1 MTRQSTADAFAQ
13 GVPGKCHNA
22 TTDGQT
28 YWLHRH
34 PIVVKEGGRYVFY
47 WHGFYT
53 RTTAA
58 HMNEVLKALG
68 VRFAH
73 MSYAA
78 ARDAKATHWVLEG
91 GV

>member
-1 MTRQSTADAFAQ
+1 MTRQSTADAFAK

-22 TTDGQT
+22 MTDGQT
-28 YWLHRH
+28 YLLHGH
-34 PIVVKEGGRYVFY
+34 PIAVKQDGSVVFY

-58 HMNEVLKALG
+58 HMNDILRAIHADFRVGHA
-68 VRFAH
+68 R
-73 MSYAA
+73 
-78 ARDAKATHWVLEG
+78 ARDTAQTHFVVK

>member
-28 YWLHRH
+28 YLLHGH
-34 PIVVKEGGRYVFY
+34 PIAVKQDGNVVFY

-58 HMNEVLKALG
+58 HMNDILRALG
-68 VRFAH
+68 ADFRVGHAR
-73 MSYAA
+73 
-78 ARDAKATHWVLEG
+78 ARDTAQTHFVVKETA
-91 GV
+91 

>member
-22 TTDGQT
+22 MTDGQT
-28 YWLHRH
+28 YLLHGH
-34 PIVVKEGGRYVFY
+34 PIAVKQDGNVVFY

-58 HMNEVLKALG
+58 HMNDILRALG
-68 VRFAH
+68 ADFRVGHAR
-73 MSYAA
+73 
-78 ARDAKATHWVLEG
+78 ARDTAQTYFVVKGAV
-91 GV
+91 

>member
-22 TTDGQT
+22 MTDGQT
-28 YWLHRH
+28 YMLHGH
-34 PIVVKEGGRYVFY
+34 AIAVKQGGDVVFY

-58 HMNEVLKALG
+58 HMNDILRAINADFRVGHA
-68 VRFAH
+68 R
-73 MSYAA
+73 
-78 ARDAKATHWVLEG
+78 ARDTAQTHFVVKG
-91 GV
+91 TV